1 MQLFYHPDL
10 SPELASGGGY
20 SVTLSETESLHATRA
35 LRIRNGD
42 AIILTDGNGFFY
54 DGVIE
59 HADSRATLVEVT
71 SVRKDER
78 SYSPSLTL
86 AIAPTKNPDRIEWL
100 AEKITELGVAKIILV
115 RCEHSEK
122 DRLNLDR
129 LNRLLISAMKQSN
142 RSVLPAIQGN
152 LPFAELMKEGLPEQ
166 RFIAWCETGEEAHI
180 KHLFKLHCDTVILIG
195 PEGDFSKEE
204 VDLAIENGFKPVSLG
219 SFRLRTETA
228 GLMAAAFFNNA
239 NS

>member
-10 SPELASGGGY
+10 SPELAAGGSY
-20 SVTLSETESLHATRA
+20 PVTLSDAESLHATKA

-42 AIILTDGNGFFY
+42 AIVLTDGKGYFYNGI
-54 DGVIE
+54 IE
-59 HADSRATLVEVT
+59 HADSRATLVMVD
-71 SVRKDER
+71 SASKDER
-78 SYSPSLTL
+78 PYSPSLTL

-100 AEKITELGVAKIILV
+100 VEKITELGVGKIILI

-129 LNRLLISAMKQSN
+129 LNRLLVAAMKQSN
-142 RSVLPAIQGN
+142 RSMLPTLEGN
-152 LPFAELMKEGLPEQ
+152 IAFSELMNETLPEQ
-166 RFIAWCETGEEAHI
+166 RFIAWCETGDEE
-180 KHLFKLHCDTVILIG
+180 HLKYRLKPETDSIILVG
-195 PEGDFSKEE
+195 PEGDFSHEE
-204 VDLAIENGFKPVSLG
+204 VKLAIVNGFTPVSLG

-228 GLMAAAFFNNA
+228 GLMAVTLFNVI